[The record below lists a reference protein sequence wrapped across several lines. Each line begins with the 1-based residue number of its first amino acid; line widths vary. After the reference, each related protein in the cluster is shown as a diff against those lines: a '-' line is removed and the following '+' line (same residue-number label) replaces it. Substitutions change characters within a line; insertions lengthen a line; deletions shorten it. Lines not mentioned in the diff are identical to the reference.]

1 MRNREKIKVFI
12 TPITA
17 GKFKGKTI
25 EIPDIGTTRS
35 SKGILRESLFNT
47 LQFEII
53 NKNFVEV
60 FSGSGSVGLEALSR
74 GAGECYFMEYN
85 KTAYKTLEANVKQ
98 LDPAHCHLFYGDSF
112 ENFPCVYEKVK
123 RSGEKSYFYFDP
135 PFSTREG
142 MDEIYDKTIALIG
155 SIEPDAAEMV
165 IVEHMT
171 SLDLPDTIGA
181 MQKVK
186 SKKFGRSSLTYY
198 RPEKESEL

>member
-1 MRNREKIKVFI
+1 MRNKEKIKVFTTTI
-12 TPITA
+12 SA
-17 GKFKGKTI
+17 GKFKGKII

-53 NKNFVEV
+53 DKNFVEV

-85 KTAYKTLEANVKQ
+85 KTAYKILEANVRK

-112 ENFPCVYEKVK
+112 ENFQHLYEKVK

-142 MDEIYDKTIALIG
+142 MDEIYDKTIALIE
-155 SIEPDAAEMV
+155 SIEPETVQMV

-171 SLDLPDTIGA
+171 NLNLPKTIGA
-181 MQKVK
+181 LKVVK
-186 SKKFGRSSLTYY
+186 TKKFGRSSLTYY
-198 RPEKESEL
+198 HPEEGSEL